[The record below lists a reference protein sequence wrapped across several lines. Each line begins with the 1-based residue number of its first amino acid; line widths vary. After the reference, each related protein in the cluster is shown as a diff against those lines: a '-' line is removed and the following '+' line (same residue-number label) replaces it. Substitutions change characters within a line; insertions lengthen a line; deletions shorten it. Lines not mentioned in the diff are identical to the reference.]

1 MIGLDIT
8 DAGRVALGGAM
19 GPEIAQVQ
27 GRLIS
32 SDETEFVVGVSQ
44 LELLRGG
51 EQIWHGEPVHIK
63 REYVSSIYERR
74 FSKTRTVIAGAVGV
88 GIVAA
93 LATQTLRGVFTQEEG
108 KAPGDT
114 LQAIRRPR
122 P

>member
-1 MIGLDIT
+1 
-8 DAGRVALGGAM
+8 M
-19 GPEIAQVQ
+19 GPEIAQIQ

-32 SDETEFVVGVSQ
+32 SDGSEFVVGVSA

-51 EQIWHGEPVHIK
+51 EQVWHGETVHVK

-74 FSKTRTVIAGAVGV
+74 FSKTRTIVAGAVGV

-93 LATQTLRGVFTQEEG
+93 LASQTLRGVFTQEEG

-114 LQAIRRPR
+114 VQAIRRPR